1 MAEGTAK
8 QSAFIDGYNE
18 LHKALQDL
26 AAPYFEEIAHNKRQ
40 DDFIDARKA
49 KRFLENN
56 FIPFMNAVH
65 MLKDDHEFLKR
76 NVNNLTKINELR
88 NVIVHEY
95 NSDEGLYEIIEIAEP
110 TDFAMTLLADVKGKL
125 LQPVSVSQYLTDRNK
140 QEVHFLRTQDSV
152 YQLFQAVDEKHYTQ
166 FPVFNQKD
174 QFQGIISDNGIATWL
189 SHMALVDKA
198 AGKVTIKDAIIQDI
212 LDFDE
217 KSGLFKV
224 VVKDTLLY
232 NTLHL
237 FEVSAESKGTPTVL
251 VTDGQSTEM
260 SALHPDNLV
269 GILTTHDYVDM
280 YAAAIAE
287 EAEDV

>member
-110 TDFAMTLLADVKGKL
+110 TDFAMTLLDDVKTKL
-125 LQPVSVSQYLTDRNK
+125 LNPLTLDQYLKEKDK
-140 QEVHFLRTQDSV
+140 YEVQFLRTDDKV
-152 YQLFQAVDEKHYTQ
+152 THLFQLISENAYSQ
-166 FPVFNQKD
+166 FPVFD
-174 QFQGIISDNGIATWL
+174 GEGQFQGLISDNGIAIWI
-189 SHMALVDKA
+189 SHFVVGNMTS
-198 AGKVTIKDAIIQDI
+198 GKLDVRDATVSEI
-212 LDFDE
+212 LKVDE
-217 KSGLFKV
+217 KSESFTV
-224 VVKDTLLY
+224 VTKDTLLF
-232 NTLHL
+232 NTLHY
-237 FEVSAESKGTPTVL
+237 FDVAGESEVRPIML
-251 VTDGQSTEM
+251 VTSND
-260 SALHPDNLV
+260 SADVANLHPDNLI
-269 GILTTHDYVDM
+269 GILTSHDYLDM
-280 YAAAIAE
+280 YTSAITQFNN
-287 EAEDV
+287 